1 MTGAAPLLE
10 LVLQLSTQLARLV
23 QWLASLPLDDV
34 RFVALVG
41 LAFSVAAFL
50 GNLLVQHEEEE
61 KEDPGDVVR
70 GNAER
75 HRWALA
81 VLHLLREEGAGGRL
95 PSVDQDLVARCVEL
109 LLGDPG
115 EEEEEEE
122 SPEQLEAQGQ
132 GQQEQ
137 EDIVVDVFLL
147 LAAQHARGLRSS
159 LKSAPMDPRQELSR
173 SRALLVVRLL
183 SDGPESAGS
192 RIAAGPGWTLVADYL
207 TRSAVVLVTSALGEA
222 GDAAALLG
230 ALAQSEVELA
240 PLALGAG
247 EPPRS
252 ALALVARCAA
262 TLVPWAASG
271 EAGAGADEANA
282 GEADP
287 LEAVPL
293 KALSSKLEGFDWVF
307 VGHGLAGSVAAAAAL
322 LCQSH
327 ARRCKVACRALVFG
341 AVPWL
346 VAPDG
351 GAAESGSGGAAEPGS
366 GGAAEP
372 GSGGAAEPSS
382 GAADDS
388 ICFVCRDDL
397 FPRLTPRALA
407 GLRDLRAELAREP
420 PAERLAALLGTGGR
434 GAARTVRE
442 LVARGWPGLL
452 GAQPDA
458 RAAPG
463 EDEASS
469 EDEALGEDEQEAAV
483 PEGWSRW
490 VPPARARLVQLGSVV
505 LLDEERRWVELA
517 PAEAAEQ
524 LFLFKSSSLLA
535 DHELAAYAN
544 ALKSCE

>member
-1 MTGAAPLLE
+1 MAGATMVELL
-10 LVLQLSTQLARLV
+10 LHASTQLARLV

-61 KEDPGDVVR
+61 AADPGDVVR
-70 GNAER
+70 GNSER

-81 VLHLLREEGAGGRL
+81 VLHLLREEGARGRL

-115 EEEEEEE
+115 EEEE

-147 LAAQHARGLRSS
+147 LAAQHARGLRCS

-247 EPPRS
+247 EPLRS

-262 TLVPWAASG
+262 TLVPWAA
-271 EAGAGADEANA
+271 ADEAGA

-293 KALSSKLEGFDWVF
+293 EALSSKLKGFDWVF
-307 VGHGLAGSVAAAAAL
+307 VGHGLAGSVAAAATL

-351 GAAESGSGGAAEPGS
+351 GAAEPGS

-372 GSGGAAEPSS
+372 GSGAAAEPGT
-382 GAADDS
+382 GAADGS
-388 ICFVCRDDL
+388 TCFVCRDDL

-420 PAERLAALLGTGGR
+420 PSERLAALLDTGGR

-452 GAQPDA
+452 CAQADA

-463 EDEASS
+463 EDEAPS
-469 EDEALGEDEQEAAV
+469 EGQALEEDEQEAAV

-524 LFLFKSSSLLA
+524 LFLLKSSSLLA

-544 ALKSCE
+544 ALKSCA